1 MYLKYTYVHKIRIV
15 VSGLQALLKHKGI
28 WRAEDIAEIAAYQ
41 RRTNLPT
48 GFTALDRLL
57 YGNGWP
63 RDGLVEILPEVHGC
77 GELQLLI
84 PGLCRLMGEETRWIA
99 WVNPP
104 FVPYAP
110 ALNAHD
116 IDVNRVFLVHPK
128 NHREALWA
136 TEKILESG
144 SCSAILVWLDEQQ
157 LEEKQLRRIQTRAKE
172 GRAWIT
178 IFRPMHAQVKSS
190 PAELRLSLRLA
201 ETHTKDQVN
210 LSILKR
216 KGGWPVPNLS
226 LQLYEYRTLSANTRI
241 AAQWQQWRQQHSL
254 AGVKH

>member
-1 MYLKYTYVHKIRIV
+1 M
-15 VSGLQALLKHKGI
+15 SGIQALLKRKDI
-28 WRAEDIAEIAAYQ
+28 WRAQDLAEISAHQ

-48 GFTALDRLL
+48 GFPALDCLL

-63 RDGLVEILPEVHGC
+63 RDGLVEIFPKGHGC

-84 PGLCRLMGEETRWIA
+84 PGLRRLMREETRWIA
-99 WVNPP
+99 WINPP

-128 NHREALWA
+128 DHREALWA
-136 TEKILESG
+136 AEKILESG
-144 SCSAILVWLDEQQ
+144 SCSAMLVWLNEQQ

-172 GRAWIT
+172 GRVWST
-178 IFRPMHAQVKSS
+178 IFRPMHAQMKSS
-190 PAELRLSLRLA
+190 PAELRLSLRLSEA
-201 ETHTKDQVN
+201 RTQDQVN

-216 KGGWPVPNLS
+216 KGGWPVSNLS
-226 LQLYEYRTLSANTRI
+226 LQLHAYLALSESAHI
-241 AAQWQQWRQQHSL
+241 AAQWQQWRQHHVL
-254 AGVKH
+254 AGAKH

>member
-1 MYLKYTYVHKIRIV
+1 M
-15 VSGLQALLKHKGI
+15 SGLQALLKHKDI
-28 WRAEDIAEIAAYQ
+28 WRAQDLVDIVAYQ
-41 RRTNLPT
+41 QRTNLPT

-63 RDGLVEILPEVHGC
+63 RDGLVEIFPEVHGC

-84 PGLCRLMGEETRWIA
+84 PGLCHLMGAETRWIA

-110 ALNAHD
+110 ALDAHD

-128 NHREALWA
+128 DHREALWA

-144 SCSAILVWLDEQQ
+144 SCSAMLVWLDEQQ

-190 PAELRLSLRLA
+190 PAELRLSLRLSA
-201 ETHTKDQVN
+201 APTKSQVS

-226 LQLYEYRTLSANTRI
+226 LQLHAHPVLSANTSM
-241 AAQWQQWRQQHSL
+241 AVQWQQWRQQPL
-254 AGVKH
+254 LVGVKH

>member
-1 MYLKYTYVHKIRIV
+1 M
-15 VSGLQALLKHKGI
+15 SGHQALLKHKDI
-28 WRAEDIAEIAAYQ
+28 WRAQDLAEMGAYQ

-63 RDGLVEILPEVHGC
+63 RDGLVEIFPEVHGC

-84 PGLCRLMGEETRWIA
+84 PGLCRLMEEETRWIA

-110 ALNAHD
+110 ALHTHD

-144 SCSAILVWLDEQQ
+144 SCSAMLVWLNEQQ

-172 GRAWIT
+172 GRVWST

-190 PAELRLSLRLA
+190 PAELRLSLRLS
-201 ETHTKDQVN
+201 ETRIQNQASV
-210 LSILKR
+210 SILKR

-226 LQLYEYRTLSANTRI
+226 LQLHAYPVLSASTRI
-241 AAQWQQWRQQHSL
+241 AVQWQQWRQQHSL
-254 AGVKH
+254 TGARH